1 VLENVGSA
9 VGRSYM
15 NDVVEFVETSKTDF
29 IKYTKN
35 LFKRLIQNFQKVYYY
50 RPERPT
56 KKAFSGSAGVHESL
70 LKSLIEA
77 YIVLVE
83 ETVNEAII
91 PACVRLGLLPVG
103 CYFQSDN
110 EQKLSLEEMVK
121 IVSELLKCKTYRMT
135 SYLNFGVP
143 VETKLLKK

>member
-56 KKAFSGSAGVHESL
+56 KSFFGFIGVHESL

-91 PACVRLGLLPVG
+91 PACVVWVFCLWVVI
-103 CYFQSDN
+103 F
-110 EQKLSLEEMVK
+110 SLTTNR
-121 IVSELLKCKTYRMT
+121 SFR
-135 SYLNFGVP
+135 
-143 VETKLLKK
+143 LKKWLKS

>member
-1 VLENVGSA
+1 MEDMLENVGSA
-9 VGRSYM
+9 GLGGHTWTTLLNSS
-15 NDVVEFVETSKTDF
+15 ETSKTDF

-56 KKAFSGSAGVHESL
+56 KKLFRVRLYESL

-91 PACVRLGLLPVG
+91 PACVVWVFFACGLLFSVWQRTEAFAWRNG
-103 CYFQSDN
+103 
-110 EQKLSLEEMVK
+110 
-121 IVSELLKCKTYRMT
+121 
-135 SYLNFGVP
+135 
-143 VETKLLKK
+143 